1 MPYDNICKYLSEKYP
16 EHFAAWLLG
25 QPAAPVEV
33 LKTELSIE
41 PIRADFVTFL
51 RTQERILHLE
61 FQVEVASAPPLPLRM
76 LDYWVRLYRRYQ
88 LPITQ
93 VIVLLKATSVAVP
106 EVFQV
111 ENTQHR
117 YQILRMWEQ
126 DPAPLLQN
134 TALLPLAP
142 LCAAEDSTQLL
153 SRIAEQVS
161 KIETPTQRQEIST
174 CTQFLAGLRF
184 DKDVIRQLFREG
196 IMRESVIYQEILQEG
211 REEGREE
218 GKQAE
223 AIALIMRLLP
233 RRIGTVEPE
242 LQERIQELSVPQLE
256 DLAEALLDFS
266 CATDLAVWLQSVQQM
281 QNSSPPIIEG

>member
-16 EHFAAWLLG
+16 QQFAAWLLG
-25 QPAAPVEV
+25 QPAASVEV

-61 FQVEVASAPPLPLRM
+61 FQVEVASTPPLPLRM

-93 VIVLLKATSVAVP
+93 VIVLLKATSTPVP

-111 ENTQHR
+111 ESTQHH

-142 LCAAEDSTQLL
+142 LCAAKDSTQLL

-184 DKDVIRQLFREG
+184 NKDVIRQLFREG

-223 AIALIMRLLP
+223 AITLILRQLP

-242 LQERIQELSVPQLE
+242 LQERIRELSIAQLE

-266 CATDLAVWLQSVQQM
+266 CADDLVAWLQTAQQM
-281 QNSSPPIIEG
+281 

>member
-1 MPYDNICKYLSEKYP
+1 
-16 EHFAAWLLG
+16 
-25 QPAAPVEV
+25 
-33 LKTELSIE
+33 
-41 PIRADFVTFL
+41 
-51 RTQERILHLE
+51 
-61 FQVEVASAPPLPLRM
+61 
-76 LDYWVRLYRRYQ
+76 
-88 LPITQ
+88 
-93 VIVLLKATSVAVP
+93 
-106 EVFQV
+106 
-111 ENTQHR
+111 
-117 YQILRMWEQ
+117 MWEQ

-142 LCAAEDSTQLL
+142 LCAAKDSTQLL

-184 DKDVIRQLFREG
+184 NKDVIRQLFREG

-242 LQERIQELSVPQLE
+242 LQERIQELSIAQLE

-266 CATDLAVWLQSVQQM
+266 DVADLAAWLRDAA
-281 QNSSPPIIEG
+281 

>member
-16 EHFAAWLLG
+16 EQFAAWLLG

-61 FQVEVASAPPLPLRM
+61 FQVEVASTPPLPLRM

-93 VIVLLKATSVAVP
+93 VIVLLRATSTPVP

-111 ENTQHR
+111 ESTQHS

-126 DPAPLLQN
+126 NPVPLLEN

-142 LCAAEDSTQLL
+142 LCAAGDSTQLL

-233 RRIGTVEPE
+233 RRIGTVKPE
-242 LQERIQELSVPQLE
+242 LQERIRELSIPQLE

-266 CATDLAVWLQSVQQM
+266 CAADLEAWLQSVQPM
-281 QNSSPPIIEG
+281 QNFLPPVT